1 MELVN
6 LDPDVMKHI
15 YTLFSKDCAPVT
27 GQIALSLMANPPQ
40 PGDPS
45 YPVYKRVC
53 LPFITTAKPKY
64 NQKSR
69 VQKYFVFSLQ
79 ETEQIRTMV
88 KHNVKR
94 VFEVVN
100 SLPGFSCQPVDG
112 GAFAFPR
119 IHLPPK
125 AIQKA
130 KVTTL

>member
-45 YPVYKRVC
+45 YPVYKR
-53 LPFITTAKPKY
+53 
-64 NQKSR
+64 
-69 VQKYFVFSLQ
+69 

-94 VFEVVN
+94 VFEVN